1 MIMEK
6 FKFFVVSDV
15 HGHYSELRRALKRAG
30 FKVTE
35 PSHKLVV
42 VGDSFDRGSESYELY
57 KWLSKLIKKG
67 KAIVLRG
74 NHTYFFESVL
84 NKTER
89 GFNFQHNGLDKTI
102 DSFMHQTRAFEM
114 FLLFN
119 NLEYNQESFDKFI
132 SHVSD
137 SIQKEFPTIKEEIEA
152 LPDYFETQNYI
163 FTHGIIFNNQDFRNT
178 PTSYWR
184 KENHWAKPEDYATGY
199 WNMTGKTIVVGHL
212 DTETIKRALKR
223 REHLELVQDK
233 PYHTLYVKQ
242 FDTFFLDGCTIL
254 TKRIN
259 VLIVED
265 FMV

>member
-1 MIMEK
+1 MEK

-30 FKVTE
+30 FRVTE
-35 PSHKLVV
+35 PSHKLIV

-57 KWLSKLIKKG
+57 KWLSKLIKSG
-67 KAIVLRG
+67 KAVVLRG

-102 DSFMHQTRAFEM
+102 DSFMHQTNAFEM
-114 FLLFN
+114 YLLSN
-119 NLEYNQESFDKFI
+119 NLDYNQDSFDKFI
-132 SHVSD
+132 SYVSD
-137 SIQKEFPTIKEEIEA
+137 SIQKEFPNIKEEVEA

-163 FTHGIIFNNQDFRNT
+163 FTHGIIFTGQDYHNL
-178 PTSYWR
+178 SKEYWR
-184 KENHWAKPEDYATGY
+184 KENHWARPEDYGTAF
-199 WNMTGKTIVVGHL
+199 WNMTGKTLVVGHL
-212 DTETIKRALKR
+212 DTETIKIALSHR
-223 REHLELVQDK
+223 STLELVQDK

-242 FDTFFLDGCTIL
+242 FNTYFLDGCTIL

-259 VLIVED
+259 VLIIED
-265 FMV
+265 FML